1 MAKRS
6 PPKTAAVL
14 TPLALNRALLA
25 REFLLERA
33 AVTPAAALERLVG
46 MQAQVP
52 GDPYLGL
59 WSRLAGFD
67 AADLSALIETRK
79 AVRIGSL
86 RGTIHLM
93 TADDALAIRPLMQ
106 PVFDRVLF
114 SNAES
119 RPLKGRDVTSI
130 IAAARAAVEATA
142 LTWLELRRHL
152 AEEWPDVP
160 DVALLRA
167 AQFSLP
173 LVQVPPRGLWG
184 KAGAAR
190 VTTMEAWL
198 KKKPKGMPLAKLVLR
213 YLAGFGPAS
222 VMDAQAWSGLTKLAP
237 VFEALR
243 PKLAVFRSADGR
255 ELFDLPA
262 AQRPDEATPAPVRF
276 LPVYDN
282 VTLGFAN
289 RERIVR
295 PDIGPPR
302 ALPLNGQVR
311 AFLVDGFVAG
321 FWRLVMEKD
330 VATLF
335 LEPFRPL
342 TKKEMAALTAEGRR
356 LMKFAEPGADAG
368 EVRTGLAY

>member
-1 MAKRS
+1 MAKR
-6 PPKTAAVL
+6 PTAAIAVL
-14 TPLALNRALLA
+14 TPRALNRALLA
-25 REFLLERA
+25 RQFLLERA
-33 AVTPAAALERLVG
+33 TVTPAAALERLVG
-46 MQAQVP
+46 MQGQIPA
-52 GDPYLGL
+52 DPYYGL

-79 AVRIGSL
+79 AVRIGSM

-93 TADDALAIRPLMQ
+93 SAGDALAIRPLSQ

-114 SNAES
+114 SYAES
-119 RPLKGRDVTSI
+119 RPLKGRDLTGI
-130 IAAARAAVEATA
+130 IASARAAVEARA

-152 AEEWPDVP
+152 AGEWPDVP

-167 AQFSLP
+167 AQFCLP

-190 VTTMEAWL
+190 VTTIEAWL

-237 VFEALR
+237 VFETLR
-243 PKLAVFRSADGR
+243 PKLALFRSVDGR
-255 ELFDLPA
+255 ELFDLPDA
-262 AQRPDEATPAPVRF
+262 PRPDEGTSAPVRF

-282 VTLGFAN
+282 VTLGLAN
-289 RERIVR
+289 RDRIVR
-295 PDIGPPR
+295 PDIAPSRP
-302 ALPLNGQVR
+302 LPLNGQVR
-311 AFLVDGFVAG
+311 AFLVDGFVTG
-321 FWRLVMEKD
+321 FWKVVEEKGL
-330 VATLF
+330 ATLL

-342 TKKEMAALTAEGRR
+342 TRKEMTALTAEGRA
-356 LMKFAEPGADAG
+356 LMKFAEPAAEVG
-368 EVRTGLAY
+368 EVRMGLAY

>member
-1 MAKRS
+1 
-6 PPKTAAVL
+6 
-14 TPLALNRALLA
+14 
-25 REFLLERA
+25 
-33 AVTPAAALERLVG
+33 
-46 MQAQVP
+46 MQAQIP
-52 GDPYLGL
+52 TDPYYGL

-79 AVRIGSL
+79 AVRIGSM

-93 TADDALAIRPLMQ
+93 PAGDALAIRPLMQ

-119 RPLKGRDVTSI
+119 RPLKGRDLTGI
-130 IAAARAAVEATA
+130 IAAARGAVEAKS

-152 AEEWPDVP
+152 AGKWPDVP

-167 AQFSLP
+167 AQFCLP

-198 KKKPKGMPLAKLVLR
+198 KKKPKAMPFQKLMLR

-243 PKLAVFRSADGR
+243 PKLAVFRSTDGR
-255 ELFDLPA
+255 ELFDLPDA
-262 AQRPDEATPAPVRF
+262 PRPDEGTPAPVRF

-282 VTLGFAN
+282 VT
-289 RERIVR
+289 
-295 PDIGPPR
+295 P
-302 ALPLNGQVR
+302 LPLNGQVR
-311 AFLVDGFVAG
+311 AFLVDGFVTG
-321 FWRLVMEKD
+321 FWKIAVDKD
-330 VATLF
+330 VATLI
-335 LEPFRPL
+335 LEPFRRL
-342 TKKEMAALTAEGRR
+342 NRKEMAALTAEGRA
-356 LMKFAEPGADAG
+356 LMKFAEPAAEAG
-368 EVRTGLAY
+368 EVRIGLAY

>member
-6 PPKTAAVL
+6 TAAIAVL
-14 TPLALNRALLA
+14 TPRALNRALLA
-25 REFLLERA
+25 RQFLLERA
-33 AVTPAAALERLVG
+33 TVAPSVALERLVG
-46 MQAQVP
+46 MQGQIPA
-52 GDPYLGL
+52 DPYYGL

-79 AVRIGSL
+79 AVRIGSM

-93 TADDALAIRPLMQ
+93 SADDALAIRPLMQ

-119 RPLKGRDVTSI
+119 RPLKGRDLTGI
-130 IAAARAAVEATA
+130 IAAARAAVEARS

-152 AEEWPDVP
+152 AGEWPDVP
-160 DVALLRA
+160 DVALVRA
-167 AQFSLP
+167 AQFCLP

-198 KKKPKGMPLAKLVLR
+198 KKKPKGMLLAKLVLR
-213 YLAGFGPAS
+213 YLAGYGPAS

-255 ELFDLPA
+255 ELFDLPDA
-262 AQRPDEATPAPVRF
+262 PRLDEDTPAPVRF

-289 RERIVR
+289 RDRIVR
-295 PDIGPPR
+295 LDISPPR

-311 AFLVDGFVAG
+311 AFLVDGFVTG
-321 FWRLVMEKD
+321 FWKIVEEKG
-330 VATLF
+330 VATLL

-342 TKKEMAALTAEGRR
+342 TKKEMTALTAEARA
-356 LMKFAEPGADAG
+356 LMKFAEPAAEVG
-368 EVRTGLAY
+368 EVRIGLAY

>member
-6 PPKTAAVL
+6 TAAIAVL
-14 TPLALNRALLA
+14 TPRALNRALLA
-25 REFLLERA
+25 RQFLLERA
-33 AVTPAAALERLVG
+33 TVAPSVALERLVG
-46 MQAQVP
+46 MQGQIPA
-52 GDPYLGL
+52 DPYYGL

-79 AVRIGSL
+79 AVRIGSM

-93 TADDALAIRPLMQ
+93 SADDALAIRPLMQ

-119 RPLKGRDVTSI
+119 RPLKGRDLTGI
-130 IAAARAAVEATA
+130 IAAARAAVEARS

-152 AEEWPDVP
+152 AGEWPDVP
-160 DVALLRA
+160 DVALVRA
-167 AQFSLP
+167 AQFCLP

-198 KKKPKGMPLAKLVLR
+198 KKKPKGILLAKLVLR
-213 YLAGFGPAS
+213 YLAGYGPAS

-255 ELFDLPA
+255 ELFDLPDA
-262 AQRPDEATPAPVRF
+262 PRLDEDTPAPVRF

-289 RERIVR
+289 RDRIVR
-295 PDIGPPR
+295 LDISPPR

-311 AFLVDGFVAG
+311 AFLVDGFVTG
-321 FWRLVMEKD
+321 FWKIVEEKG
-330 VATLF
+330 VATLL

>member
-6 PPKTAAVL
+6 TAAIAVL
-14 TPLALNRALLA
+14 TPRALNRALLA
-25 REFLLERA
+25 RQFLLERA
-33 AVTPAAALERLVG
+33 TVAPSVALERLVG
-46 MQAQVP
+46 MQGQIPA
-52 GDPYLGL
+52 DPYYGL

-79 AVRIGSL
+79 AVRIGSM

-93 TADDALAIRPLMQ
+93 SADDALAIRPLMQ

-119 RPLKGRDVTSI
+119 RPLKGRDLTGI
-130 IAAARAAVEATA
+130 IAAARAAVEARS

-152 AEEWPDVP
+152 AGEWPDVP
-160 DVALLRA
+160 DVALVRA
-167 AQFSLP
+167 AQFCLP

-198 KKKPKGMPLAKLVLR
+198 KKKPKGMLLAKLVLR
-213 YLAGFGPAS
+213 YLAGYGPAS

-255 ELFDLPA
+255 ELFDLPDA
-262 AQRPDEATPAPVRF
+262 PRLDEDTPAPVRF

-289 RERIVR
+289 RDRIVR
-295 PDIGPPR
+295 LDISPPR

-311 AFLVDGFVAG
+311 AFLVDGFVTG
-321 FWRLVMEKD
+321 FWKIVEEKG
-330 VATLF
+330 VATLL

-342 TKKEMAALTAEGRR
+342 TKKEMAALTTEGRA
-356 LMKFAEPGADAG
+356 LMKFAEPAAEAG
-368 EVRTGLAY
+368 EVRMGLAY

>member
-1 MAKRS
+1 
-6 PPKTAAVL
+6 
-14 TPLALNRALLA
+14 
-25 REFLLERA
+25 
-33 AVTPAAALERLVG
+33 
-46 MQAQVP
+46 
-52 GDPYLGL
+52 
-59 WSRLAGFD
+59 
-67 AADLSALIETRK
+67 
-79 AVRIGSL
+79 
-86 RGTIHLM
+86 
-93 TADDALAIRPLMQ
+93 
-106 PVFDRVLF
+106 VFDRVLF

-190 VTTMEAWL
+190 VTTIEAWL

-311 AFLVDGFVAG
+311 AFLVDGFVTG

-330 VATLF
+330 VATL
-335 LEPFRPL
+335 LIEPFRLL
-342 TKKEMAALTAEGRR
+342 TKKEMTALTAEGHA
-356 LMKFAEPGADAG
+356 LMKFTEPAAEAG